1 MTSDLSA
8 IADVL
13 ARRGLEPRESGGR
26 IRALCPVHEADGKRH
41 RPSLSVFS
49 RRDGGAGLVCWGGCP
64 SRDVWRALG
73 GAGVRSRGGSSRNR
87 VMTSPDR
94 VTPPLVGPWD
104 DDSPVPGAFQPPQ
117 RDWPN
122 GTIRAP
128 HVATYRHVNRDGL
141 LIGLVDRFHYFDAY
155 GGRLDKT
162 FRRRVPVKRNGSDL
176 PPFRWAR
183 PKGLLFPLYGISTLY
198 DRSEASPIYV
208 VEGQRDV
215 LTLHARGLHAVSAPD
230 GARGW
235 HDRHTS
241 ELLQALL
248 PSDTVNIAGDTDPAG
263 DRWRQTLCA
272 ALRAHAGPVTV
283 LS

>member
-1 MTSDLSA
+1 
-8 IADVL
+8 
-13 ARRGLEPRESGGR
+13 
-26 IRALCPVHEADGKRH
+26 
-41 RPSLSVFS
+41 
-49 RRDGGAGLVCWGGCP
+49 
-64 SRDVWRALG
+64 
-73 GAGVRSRGGSSRNR
+73 
-87 VMTSPDR
+87 
-94 VTPPLVGPWD
+94 
-104 DDSPVPGAFQPPQ
+104 
-117 RDWPN
+117 
-122 GTIRAP
+122 
-128 HVATYRHVNRDGL
+128 
-141 LIGLVDRFHYFDAY
+141 
-155 GGRLDKT
+155 
-162 FRRRVPVKRNGSDL
+162 L